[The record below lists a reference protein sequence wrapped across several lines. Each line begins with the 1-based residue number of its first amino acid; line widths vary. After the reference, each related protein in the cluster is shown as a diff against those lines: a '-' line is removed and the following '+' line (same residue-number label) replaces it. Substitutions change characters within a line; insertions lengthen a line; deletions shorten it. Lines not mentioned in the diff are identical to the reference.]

1 MLSRGTPRNICFDQ
15 TTVPFGGRV
24 SMIVPDGE
32 SKSPRDF
39 ICPTTLLRIFEV
51 AHPKRTYFALRSG
64 NLAGPRAA
72 RRVQTLLVRDAGQQ
86 FVVLACHGRLRTRAM
101 LILVETSGPG
111 E

>member
-1 MLSRGTPRNICFDQ
+1 
-15 TTVPFGGRV
+15 
-24 SMIVPDGE
+24 MIVPDGE

-39 ICPTTLLRIFEV
+39 ICPITLLRKSEL

-72 RRVQTLLVRDAGQQ
+72 RRLRALLVRDAAQQ

-111 E
+111 DRHVNSWPVFVHPRSAEA